1 MLRSHRLPR
10 IIVVMMVGTIVLKFI
25 PALVGGGWGR
35 IVVAIFTVYL
45 GMGLLRRFLTA
56 FLGPEA
62 GGHVLGTWVLRITDV
77 VFLLPFRILR
87 WLVGGKAGE
96 DLGDDGGV
104 HQTASRQL
112 LHELVGW
119 RPFDA
124 DPGATRR
131 HECALNAHPW

>member
-1 MLRSHRLPR
+1 MLLRSVAVLRADFPLERGEIAMLPDPIFWQMLPLSIMMAGLAIMLRSHRLLR

-87 WLVGGKAGE
+87 WLVGG
-96 DLGDDGGV
+96 
-104 HQTASRQL
+104 R
-112 LHELVGW
+112 
-119 RPFDA
+119 
-124 DPGATRR
+124 
-131 HECALNAHPW
+131 